1 MPEVC
6 PPIPRSAAWPAF
18 GGHGWDYRVVMAIRI
33 ELRSANCPICGKR
46 MDGTVKMLGNPGQV
60 GFRTAPQDVHC
71 VSGCERALGDNRE
84 RMLGVFQ
91 E

>member
-1 MPEVC
+1 MQEDRAISP
-6 PPIPRSAAWPAF
+6 SAAWPVF
-18 GGHGWDYRVVMAIRI
+18 GGHERAYRVLMAIRI
-33 ELRSANCPICGKR
+33 ELRSADCPICGKR
-46 MDGTVKMLGNPGQV
+46 MDGTVKMLGNPGQA

-71 VSGCERALGDNRE
+71 ASGCERALGDNRE

>member
-1 MPEVC
+1 MTREWGV
-6 PPIPRSAAWPAF
+6 
-18 GGHGWDYRVVMAIRI
+18 YRWRMAIRI
-33 ELRSANCPICGKR
+33 ELRTADCPVCGKR
-46 MDGTVKMLGNPGQV
+46 MDGTVKMLGNPGQA